1 MKIGALLTAFFLLL
15 LFGFLVYYV
24 CWIKEDS
31 VEEEDEECQS
41 EWSFS
46 NQVKIIYSFKF
57 INWIRIPKPKE
68 SGLNDIKEFII
79 LIGALY

>member
-41 EWSFS
+41 E
-46 NQVKIIYSFKF
+46 
-57 INWIRIPKPKE
+57 
-68 SGLNDIKEFII
+68 
-79 LIGALY
+79 